1 MLPPNR
7 MASMDERAARL
18 RRQIALT
25 ERLIANDLDLVTK
38 VRLTNYLND
47 LVAEL
52 RAVEARPLS

>member
-1 MLPPNR
+1 
-7 MASMDERAARL
+7 MDERAARL